1 MPEQT
6 HDTFEKTIL
15 DQSGALITV
24 LNRQGR
30 IVYFNPSCERVSGFS
45 AAEVA
50 GKPFWEVVIAAAQR
64 DSIQA
69 EFGRALQGRFPH
81 HFENTWQARD
91 GTQKRIQWAST
102 ALLDDSGSK
111 VEYLIGSGLDI
122 SRQSSGE
129 LPLLEVL
136 NQVELLTVKLDSN
149 GVIEYCS
156 KHLATLSGH
165 HSDSL
170 VGQKWIERLI
180 PEPQQAPVQQ
190 TMQRQL
196 RDDAAPS
203 VDEYPIQCKCGMP
216 RLIRWHTVQRRNAGG
231 AVIGLICFGEDVTE
245 ERQHSDEVRLAAT
258 VFEST
263 SEAVM
268 ICDIQQ
274 RIIKANRACQEI
286 TGYGIRELIGK
297 RPLFSRIDYNGVDT
311 ELDRFFEQARQQG
324 SWQGETWDR
333 RASGEVFP
341 AWLTISTVPDDH
353 GDIAHYVCVF
363 SDISAI
369 KQSHAKLEYMAHHDP
384 LTGLPNRSLLLDRL
398 GHSLG
403 RAMREWQQVA
413 VIFID
418 LDNFKDVNDTLGHE
432 VGDTLLR
439 EVAERMKALLR
450 NEDTV
455 ARLGGD
461 EFTVIL
467 VDIDAP
473 RAALNVAQKLLQL
486 VAKPVQAGGHAR
498 HVSASIG
505 ISVFPLDGK
514 DVPTLLKNADTA
526 MYSAKAA
533 GRNGYRFYTPLMTD
547 LAMQRLEIESALR
560 VALVHKQFSLHYQ
573 PQIDMFSGALLGA
586 EALIRWQHPERG
598 TIRPDEFIP
607 VAEETGLIVDIG
619 NWVLEEA
626 CRQYDEWCKLGW
638 QLPKLS
644 VNVSVKQ
651 LERGNL
657 PQQLLQLQRKY
668 DLPDKMLTLEI
679 TESVIMQKDY
689 ALTLLEEIAEC
700 GVELAID
707 DFGTGYSSLSYLKQL
722 PVDTLKVDKSFVQE
736 IEIDRNG
743 EAIVRA
749 IIALAKTMGLS
760 VVAEGV
766 ETQAQAQFLAALEC
780 DVGQG
785 YLWGKPIPPEDF
797 LQHWRSS
804 LPGK

>member
-6 HDTFEKTIL
+6 HDTFEKAIL
-15 DQSGALITV
+15 DQSGALIMV
-24 LNRQGR
+24 LNRQGQ
-30 IVYFNPSCERVSGFS
+30 IVYFNHTCEQVSGLS
-45 AAEVA
+45 ASAVA
-50 GKPFWEVVIAAAQR
+50 GKAFWEMLIPQPQR
-64 DSIQA
+64 AGIKA
-69 EFGRALQGRFPH
+69 EFQRVLQGQFPH
-81 HFENTWQARD
+81 HFENRWQAQN
-91 GTQKRIQWAST
+91 GEQKLIQWATT
-102 ALLDDSGSK
+102 ALSDADSGQI
-111 VEYLIGSGLDI
+111 EYIVASGLDI

-129 LPLLEVL
+129 RPLLEVM
-136 NQVELLTVKLDSN
+136 NNVELLTVKLD
-149 GVIEYCS
+149 GEGLIEYCS
-156 KHLATLSGH
+156 DYLATLSGH
-165 HSDSL
+165 ELSGL
-170 VGQKWIERLI
+170 IGQPWVASVI
-180 PEPQQAPVQQ
+180 PQADQ
-190 TMQRQL
+190 TQVAQTLQRQL
-196 RDDAAPS
+196 RDDATPS
-203 VDEYPIQCKCGMP
+203 VDEYPIQCKRGMP
-216 RLIRWHTVQRRNAGG
+216 RLIRWHNVQRRNAGG

-297 RPLFSRIDYNGVDT
+297 RPLFSRIDYSGTDD

-486 VAKPVQAGGHAR
+486 VAKPVQAGGHAL

-651 LERGNL
+651 LERSNL

-668 DLPDKMLTLEI
+668 DLPDNMLTLEI

-689 ALTLLEEIAEC
+689 ALTLLEEISEC

-736 IEIDRNG
+736 IDIDRNG

-766 ETQAQAQFLAALEC
+766 ETQEQARFLAALEC

-804 LPGK
+804 AS

>member
-1 MPEQT
+1 MPESH
-6 HDTFEKTIL
+6 HDSFEKTIL
-15 DQSGALITV
+15 DQSGALILV
-24 LNRQGR
+24 LNRAGQ
-30 IVYFNPSCERVSGFS
+30 IVYFNQTCQQLSGLTAS
-45 AAEVA
+45 EVA
-50 GKPFWEVVIAAAQR
+50 GRYFWEQLIPAAQHKMVR
-64 DSIQA
+64 DEYQRVLS
-69 EFGRALQGRFPH
+69 GSFPH
-81 HFENTWQARD
+81 YFENHWQTRD
-91 GTQKRIQWAST
+91 GELKLIQWASN
-102 ALLDDSGSK
+102 ALYHPASGE
-111 VEYLIGSGLDI
+111 VEYIIASGIDI

-136 NQVELLTVKLDSN
+136 NNVELLTVKLDCD
-149 GVIEYCS
+149 GKIEYCS
-156 KHLATLSGH
+156 DHLAMLTGQDSRSLLG
-165 HSDSL
+165 SDWVQRL
-170 VGQKWIERLI
+170 VAE
-180 PEPQQAPVQQ
+180 EDQQRVCDKL
-190 TMQRQL
+190 QRHL
-196 RDDAAPS
+196 HDEIDSS
-203 VDEYPIQCKCGMP
+203 VDEYPLRSLRGAP
-216 RLIRWHTVQRRNAGG
+216 RLIRWHNVQRRNAGG
-231 AVIGLICFGEDVTE
+231 MVKGLICFGEDVTE

-268 ICDIQQ
+268 ICDIN
-274 RIIKANRACQEI
+274 RSIIKANRACQDI
-286 TGYGIRELIGK
+286 TGYGIRDLIGS
-297 RPLFSRIDYNGVDT
+297 RPLFSRTDYNGLDS
-311 ELDRFFEQARQQG
+311 ELERFFALAREQG

-333 RASGEVFP
+333 RASGEVYP
-341 AWLTISTVPDDH
+341 VWLTISTVPDDH

-369 KQSHAKLEYMAHHDP
+369 KQSHAKLEYLAHHDP

-432 VGDTLLR
+432 VGDVLLR

-473 RAALNVAQKLLQL
+473 RAALSVAQKLLQL
-486 VAKPVQAGGHAR
+486 VAKPVEVDGHAL

-514 DVPTLLKNADTA
+514 DVATLLKNADTA

-560 VALVHKQFSLHYQ
+560 KALTQKQFSLHYQ
-573 PQIDMFSGALLGA
+573 PQIDMFSGAILGA
-586 EALIRWQHPERG
+586 EALIRWHHPERG
-598 TIRPDEFIP
+598 MIRPDEFIP
-607 VAEETGLIVDIG
+607 VAEETGLIVEIG
-619 NWVLEEA
+619 TWVLEEA
-626 CRQYDEWCKLGW
+626 CRQYDAWCKLGW

-689 ALTLLEEIAEC
+689 ALTLLEEISEC

-736 IEIDRNG
+736 IDIDRNG

-749 IIALAKTMGLS
+749 IIALAKTMGMS

-766 ETQAQAQFLAALEC
+766 ETQVQAQFLAALEC

-785 YLWGKPIPPEDF
+785 YLWGKPIPPEEF
-797 LQHWRSS
+797 FNHWRASAS
-804 LPGK
+804 